1 MRTKTCSPKSKLVIS
16 SISIS
21 LLCLKH
27 LQKCLWVGAGVCYAV
42 LLDDM
47 MDIRPSRTT
56 IGAAAVVVAG
66 HGPIKV
72 VVIFA
77 I

>member
-1 MRTKTCSPKSKLVIS
+1 M
-16 SISIS
+16 SIS

-47 MDIRPSRTT
+47 MDLRPSRTILGT
-56 IGAAAVVVAG
+56 VAAAAVVVAG
-66 HGPIKV
+66 HGPVKV

>member
-1 MRTKTCSPKSKLVIS
+1 
-16 SISIS
+16 
-21 LLCLKH
+21 LKH

-56 IGAAAVVVAG
+56 IGAAAAAAAAAVVVVVVVAG

>member
-1 MRTKTCSPKSKLVIS
+1 
-16 SISIS
+16 
-21 LLCLKH
+21 LKH

-56 IGAAAVVVAG
+56 IGAAAAAAAAVVVVVVVAG